1 MTIATLA
8 NLENQVLSF
17 MHRAQILDTVGTTN
31 VRNLVE
37 IGEVWIFRRA
47 RTPEMEAT
55 LSAAIGSNGI
65 LAVPTGYLALKH
77 ARISGT
83 PTQYLKMR
91 PTQWIYENYPLRAST
106 GKPHF
111 IGRDGSGFVFGPFSD
126 SQYTVEGTYFA
137 KPTSIISSAN
147 SLFTTNPD
155 LYLFAALA
163 ETEAYV
169 KNNAQVAF
177 WIARRDAI
185 LADVNQVHGEGQY
198 GTGMAVRPDAWV

>member
-1 MTIATLA
+1 MTISTLA
-8 NLENQVLSF
+8 NLETQVLSF
-17 MHRAQILDTVGTTN
+17 MHRAQILDTDGTTN

-37 IGEVWIFRRA
+37 LGELWLFRNA

-65 LAVPTGYLALKH
+65 LAVPSDYLSMKH
-77 ARISGT
+77 CRISGT

-91 PTQWIYENYPLRAST
+91 PAQWIYEQYPLQSAN

-111 IGRDGSGFVFGPFSD
+111 IARDGSGFIFGPYPD
-126 SQYTVEGTYFA
+126 STYTVTGTYYA
-137 KPTSIISSAN
+137 KPTSIVSSAN

-169 KNNAQVAF
+169 KNNPQVAF
-177 WIARRDAI
+177 WIARRDA
-185 LADVNQVHGEGQY
+185 LVADINQQHGEGQY
-198 GTGMAVRPDAWV
+198 GTGMAVRPDVTV